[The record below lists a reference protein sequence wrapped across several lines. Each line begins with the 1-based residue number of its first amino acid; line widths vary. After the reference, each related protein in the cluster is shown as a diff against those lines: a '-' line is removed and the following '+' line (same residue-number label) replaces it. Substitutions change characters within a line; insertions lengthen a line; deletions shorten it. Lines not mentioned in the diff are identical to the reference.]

1 MIKKISS
8 KTNARVKYAV
18 SLKDRKNQEVNHQF
32 LGESKKALELAL
44 QNNLV
49 SEVFTLEKLDLPDE
63 IIQYLVSQEIIE
75 KISNLK
81 NPEGVIFIANYPK
94 YKKDNLNKILYLDE
108 INDPGNLG
116 TMVRTALAF
125 NFDAVVLSKH
135 CVSIYNS
142 KALMSAKGSNY
153 SIPVFE
159 EKLDN
164 IAEGKKIIVSTL
176 SSDSISATSLPK
188 LDKFVL
194 VMGNEAHG
202 VSEDALSRADIKV
215 KIDIQN
221 IDSLNVSVA
230 AAILMYELTE

>member
-1 MIKKISS
+1 MIKEITS

-18 SLKDRKNQEVNHQF
+18 SLKDRKNQEENHQF
-32 LGESKKALELAL
+32 LGESKKALELAI

-49 SEVFTLEKLDLPDE
+49 SEVFTLEKLDLPEE
-63 IIQYLVSQEIIE
+63 ITQYIVSKEIIE
-75 KISNLK
+75 KISSLK
-81 NPEGVIFIANYPK
+81 NPEGVIFIANYPN

-125 NFDAVVLSKH
+125 NFDAVILSKN

-159 EKLDN
+159 ESLDN
-164 IAEGKKIIVSTL
+164 IARGKKIIVSTL
-176 SSDSISATSLPK
+176 SDDSISATSLSK
-188 LDKFVL
+188 EDKFVL

-202 VSEDALSRADIKV
+202 VSKKTLEKADIKV

-230 AAILMYELTE
+230 AAILMYELTK